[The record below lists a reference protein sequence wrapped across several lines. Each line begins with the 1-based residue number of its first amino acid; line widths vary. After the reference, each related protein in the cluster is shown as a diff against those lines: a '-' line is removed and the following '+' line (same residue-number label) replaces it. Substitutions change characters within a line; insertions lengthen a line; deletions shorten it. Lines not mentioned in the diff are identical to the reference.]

1 MSLLVGIPLMIILL
15 ILKGLFSGS
24 EIALVNA
31 DKIRLKKLAKSGH
44 KGAKLVLKAF
54 ERPDELLSTTL
65 IGTNITTIALTT
77 IGTLMMVQL
86 LGKQGDLWAFIL
98 FTPLFLIL
106 GEIVPKSIFQE
117 KSDVL
122 TPILIYPLWL
132 ISKLLWPIIFV
143 FSRIASWAAR
153 LAGGKPEQG
162 LFVSRDQLSA
172 VVQLAEQSGSL
183 GSLNQGQLRQVLKFS
198 DTKVSEIM
206 IPTSE
211 LIAFNKQASIRDLIK
226 QTLETGHR
234 RFPVYESSKE
244 KLIGIAT
251 ITNRVLLEPG
261 FADQSIEMIT
271 RPALYI
277 KQDQTLEQVLPYI
290 LDRKDRMMLVAD
302 NDRKTI
308 GIVTFEDLISNA
320 IGDINIGNR

>member
-1 MSLLVGIPLMIILL
+1 MSLVIGIPIMIVLL

-31 DKIRLKKLAKSGH
+31 DKIRLKKMAKHGH

-86 LGKQGDLWAFIL
+86 LGKQGDLWAFVL

-122 TPILIYPLWL
+122 TPILIYPLWI
-132 ISKLLWPIIFV
+132 ISKLLWPIIFI

-198 DTKVSEIM
+198 DTKVAEIM
-206 IPTSE
+206 IPQAE
-211 LIAFNKQASIRDLIK
+211 LIAFSKNTPIRELIK
-226 QTLETGHR
+226 QTLQTGHR
-234 RFPVYESSKE
+234 RFPVFKDSKD

-251 ITNRVLLEPG
+251 ITNRVLLEPS
-261 FADQSIEMIT
+261 FAEQTIEKIT
-271 RPALYI
+271 RPSIYV
-277 KQDQTLEQVLPYI
+277 KQDQTLDQVLPLI
-290 LDRKDRMMLVAD
+290 LNRKDRMILVAD
-302 NDRKTI
+302 NNRKTI
-308 GIVTFEDLISNA
+308 GILTFEDLISNA
-320 IGDINIGNR
+320 IGDINIK